1 MSKKCTFYHDL
12 KRKMKIIHNPRPI
25 EIEFKNA
32 SDTTANIVTNART
45 PSTMGLTG

>member
-1 MSKKCTFYHDL
+1 
-12 KRKMKIIHNPRPI
+12 MKIIHNPRPI
-25 EIEFKNA
+25 DTEFKNA